1 MRQFFHAEPLDVQ
14 RFCEI
19 SPNDVDFPVL
29 LCYGCDK
36 KWFLCAAPAAGK
48 VILMTNSFHISRRLT
63 AALLSAVLLC
73 MLALPARAAANLK
86 VSAAFWKEKTDKPS
100 VLNDAVDSARE
111 ATLAR
116 QSNGTYTL
124 ELPIEEFSFME
135 VSCYLTGISIGDI
148 SYDGEVSGDVK
159 NGTGILTLRNLP
171 SSILT
176 GSEVSDSLLVSCSLQ
191 TSVNLLGTISTDTR
205 MCVWVE

>member
-1 MRQFFHAEPLDVQ
+1 
-14 RFCEI
+14 
-19 SPNDVDFPVL
+19 
-29 LCYGCDK
+29 
-36 KWFLCAAPAAGK
+36 
-48 VILMTNSFHISRRLT
+48 MTNSFHISRRLT

-86 VSAAFWKEKTDKPS
+86 VGVAFWKEKTDKPS
-100 VLNDAVDSARE
+100 VVNDAVDSARE

-116 QSNGTYTL
+116 QPNGTYTL

-148 SYDGEVSGDVK
+148 SYDGDVSGDAK
-159 NGTGILTLRNLP
+159 NGTGILTLKNLP

-176 GSEVSDSLLVSCSLQ
+176 GSEVSNSLLVSCSLQ
-191 TSVNLLGTISTDTR
+191 TNVNLLGTISTDTR